1 MKPTLVLAVCL
12 TLFGCSREPERL
24 HVGIAAQ
31 EKKVAAAQTTHNRE
45 VARLKT
51 MQDSLQIKIR
61 QNLALGLNKK
71 QATALEQALLKNQ
84 SALVKVA
91 EQNLKRQR
99 EYLARLKGSLQTGTE
114 NP

>member
-12 TLFGCSREPERL
+12 TLFGCSRQPERL
-24 HVGIAAQ
+24 RTEIAAQ
-31 EKKVAAAQTTHNRE
+31 EKKVAAAQTTHDRE

-61 QNLALGLNKK
+61 QNLALGLDRT
-71 QATALEQALLKNQ
+71 QATAVEQALLESQ
-84 SALVKVA
+84 SALVKA
-91 EQNLKRQR
+91 EEQNLKRQL
-99 EYLARLKGSLQTGTE
+99 EYLARLKGSLQTITE